1 MQQLYLMELN
11 HLHKHTCSQT
21 GWAEDCKIK
30 TYRSLSNWNI
40 PPIGCFQYSHEENTH
55 AHAMMDDVP
64 AETKQARVNELME
77 LQARLHIYGKK
88 TTKPQRKMGHLRKI
102 GQLLLGYLC

>member
-1 MQQLYLMELN
+1 
-11 HLHKHTCSQT
+11 
-21 GWAEDCKIK
+21 
-30 TYRSLSNWNI
+30 
-40 PPIGCFQYSHEENTH
+40 
-55 AHAMMDDVP
+55 MMDDVP